1 MVKYTCSP
9 VLEGKVYTAVEL
21 VMVAVAVASAV
32 VGGHDAL
39 TGCVFGGL
47 CFAVLAGV
55 GVYYWKF
62 RRRPLRREIVVG
74 TWYNRLYLRSRW
86 LFLLASAGVG
96 LFAYVV
102 GLFVVTLVFDG
113 TDGLYAA
120 FISKLKS
127 WASLLVIL
135 LIGVCRNFADFYR
148 YYRSPEYRRQQAED
162 GGARNAR

>member
-9 VLEGKVYTAVEL
+9 VLEGKVYTAVGL

-74 TWYNRLYLRSRW
+74 TWYNPSTCAAVGCSCLPRRALAC
-86 LFLLASAGVG
+86 LLTS
-96 LFAYVV
+96 
-102 GLFVVTLVFDG
+102 
-113 TDGLYAA
+113 
-120 FISKLKS
+120 S
-127 WASLLVIL
+127 
-135 LIGVCRNFADFYR
+135 VC
-148 YYRSPEYRRQQAED
+148 SS
-162 GGARNAR
+162 